1 MSKKS
6 GKYSV
11 KQPESAKNEIKTK
24 SKNEI
29 LELKKLVEVLQGR
42 ISSWE
47 NKEETLKN
55 KLVVL

>member
-6 GKYSV
+6 GKYAA

-47 NKEETLKN
+47 NKAENTRN
-55 KLVVL
+55 

>member
-1 MSKKS
+1 MSKKG
-6 GKYSV
+6 GKYSA

-24 SKNEI
+24 FKNEI

-47 NKEETLKN
+47 NKAETLKN

>member
-6 GKYSV
+6 GKYSA

-47 NKEETLKN
+47 NKAETLKN

>member
-6 GKYSV
+6 GKYAA

-29 LELKKLVEVLQGR
+29 FRV
-42 ISSWE
+42 
-47 NKEETLKN
+47 KEACGSTPGKN
-55 KLVVL
+55 ILMRK